1 MMKIRD
7 CDGAQVGIPLTRAV
21 DMAIVAICSLVL
33 NMGGVNGDTTS
44 LLLWR
49 LINLCIVDE
58 LASSLCSEDFC
69 N

>member
-1 MMKIRD
+1 MMGIRD
-7 CDGAQVGIPLTRAV
+7 CDGAQAGIPLTRAV
-21 DMAIVAICSLVL
+21 DMAIVAIWSLIL
-33 NMGGVNGDTTS
+33 DMGRVNGDTTS
-44 LLLWR
+44 LFLRR